1 MSESIVIMASD
12 GLLEFEEK
20 DIQEI
25 SVVERGVEVLLKTG
39 LGFLLVGHEAA
50 QLLESFAGGLR
61 SALARSK
68 R

>member
-1 MSESIVIMASD
+1 MSDSILVMASD

-20 DIQEI
+20 DIEEI

-50 QLLESFAGGLR
+50 QLLSRLAGRLR
-61 SALARSK
+61 PR

>member
-1 MSESIVIMASD
+1 MSESIVVMAPD

-20 DIQEI
+20 DIEEI

-50 QLLESFAGGLR
+50 QLLARVAGKLR
-61 SALARSK
+61 PR

>member
-1 MSESIVIMASD
+1 MPESIVVMAPD

-20 DIQEI
+20 DIEEI

-50 QLLESFAGGLR
+50 QLLARVAGKLR
-61 SALARSK
+61 PR